1 MDLLTFVKQLNP
13 AWVLAP
19 IYLKGARMLSGK
31 EATGKNP
38 LEVAFDRNLNKDD
51 ALHYLEKNT
60 ESLGAVG
67 LFTGRKGQGVVIL
80 DVDANLAGL
89 KKTKFKDTLKG
100 APVVTSTKR
109 NAAKYIFTIPEDLW
123 GDVSGFGHSEEHNQ
137 GYEVLWGPQGVIQGA
152 YPGSK
157 DGKYPPGRYEFEGD
171 PEDVPV
177 APAWLIAEMKA
188 AKKPE
193 TWIKNRTALDLSD
206 RTEDEVAAIVA
217 ECLSVIEQRGQG
229 QREHWFKIGCAINSV
244 LPNDVGL
251 ELWSN
256 WSRQDADFAH
266 EWERS
271 NPCEPVWNSMK
282 PGGRIGLGTLIYE
295 ADLVDPQRKRFTG
308 NNKQILESAESRV
321 VQFQRNTF
329 LNGTE
334 LLKRAKELE
343 DTIDNPAL
351 LDQEK
356 HLLALEAGRRDTA
369 AVDRL
374 LDADLSYERTGA
386 GGPKK
391 VAELDSTAFQYL
403 IPGLLP
409 KPWTLLV
416 HADGGTGKTAMCQ
429 TIAKHISKGKAFNI
443 HGGLVDVPVG
453 KVLWLNGDQN
463 ERILRRQFM
472 MIDAGEN
479 IDVVGEW
486 DMQWYRRFCKY
497 QKANKYDLVVID
509 SLDGCNDSNP
519 YEENRREFALP
530 IKRLARRNGQDFPAC
545 SIVIIHHNTK
555 EGKFRGTSAIRAAVD
570 ETWNMRKVSLD
581 ELMSLSLPIN
591 TRMVTV
597 EKSRD
602 DREGQQMVFTLMPD
616 YTYKIGPVPETE
628 ATVKFDTPNQHT
640 LDVLAVMRADRKPW
654 SVAELVEHDTVG
666 GDHRKRAIRYGLQRL
681 EQQALIERCD
691 SPVEKRK
698 GGRQFVYYRA
708 TGTDV
713 PAGFRKGEVRSIH
726 RNSVSQPQND
736 CAGTDSIDKSVL
748 SQLDDCH
755 NSTGST
761 PTGACSTE
769 ASAGSCDKPS
779 CDKQAVVNEND
790 CAGTDSICDADP
802 WVNKQID
809 QTSWD

>member
-109 NAAKYIFTIPEDLW
+109 NAAKYIFTIPEELW

-472 MIDAGEN
+472 MIDAGDN

-497 QKANKYDLVVID
+497 QKANEYDLVVID
-509 SLDGCNDSNP
+509 SLDGCNDANP
-519 YEENRREFALP
+519 YEENKREFALP
-530 IKRLARRNGQDFPAC
+530 LKRLARRNGHDFPAC
-545 SIVIIHHNTK
+545 TIIVIHHNTK

-570 ETWNMRKVSLD
+570 ETWNMKRATQNEIVEFGLAPQSRIV
-581 ELMSLSLPIN
+581 E
-591 TRMVTV
+591 V

-602 DREGQQMVFTLMPD
+602 DREGQRLVFRLMHD
-616 YTYKIGPVPETE
+616 FTYLIGHMKRVETG
-628 ATVKFDTPNQHT
+628 VQTPNDHT
-640 LDVLAVMRADRKPW
+640 LDMLELMRADQKPW
-654 SVAELVEHDTVG
+654 SRVEMRDNEDVG
-666 GDHRKRAIRYGLQRL
+666 GEKRDRAIKYGFQRL
-681 EQQALIERCD
+681 EQQGLIERCD
-691 SPVEKRK
+691 APVEKRGK
-698 GGRQFVYYRA
+698 GKPPVYYRA
-708 TGTDV
+708 TGTSV
-713 PAGFRKGEVRSIH
+713 PGGFRKRAVQVLDPD
-726 RNSVSQPQND
+726 SVSKIEND
-736 CAGTDSIDKSVL
+736 CTGTDLKDNGGFVQNEIVQNKS
-748 SQLDDCH
+748 
-755 NSTGST
+755 GST
-761 PTGACSTE
+761 PDGACTTE
-769 ASAGSCDKPS
+769 TDAVILDKSDFGQSANVLK
-779 CDKQAVVNEND
+779 ND
-790 CAGTDSICDADP
+790 CTGTDLNLDADP

-809 QTSWD
+809 QNLWDG

>member
-67 LFTGRKGQGVVIL
+67 LFTGRKGQGIVIL

-109 NAAKYIFTIPEDLW
+109 NAAKYIFTIPEELW

-137 GYEVLWGPQGVIQGA
+137 GYEVFWGPQGVIQGA

-472 MIDAGEN
+472 MIDAGDN

-545 SIVIIHHNTK
+545 SIIIIHHNTK

-570 ETWNMRKVSLD
+570 ETWNMRKAGLE
-581 ELMSLSLPIN
+581 ELVELGLSAN
-591 TRMVTV
+591 TRVVNV

-602 DREGQQMVFTLMPD
+602 DREGQQMVFSLMSD
-616 YTYKIGPVPETE
+616 YTYKIGPVPEIE
-628 ATVKFDTPNQHT
+628 NKVKIDTPNQHT
-640 LDVLAVMRADRKPW
+640 LDVLAVLRKDRRAW
-654 SVAELVEHDTVG
+654 TVAELVEHDDVG
-666 GDHRKRAIRYGLQRL
+666 GEHRKRAIRYGLQRL
-681 EQQALIERCD
+681 EQQALVERCD
-691 SPVEKRK
+691 PPVEKKHGRK
-698 GGRQFVYYRA
+698 PPVYYRA

-726 RNSVSQPQND
+726 RNSVSTDQND
-736 CAGTDSIDKSVL
+736 CTGTDPVDNGVL
-748 SQLDDCH
+748 STDGFV
-755 NSTGST
+755 NSSGSST

-769 ASAGSCDKPS
+769 QDQKAVDKRAV
-779 CDKQAVVNEND
+779 DKTPIVNRND
-790 CAGTDSICDADP
+790 CTGTDLADDADP

-809 QTSWD
+809 QAAWD